1 MERIGI
7 LHLSDIHLCE
17 ENEKEIVQLLDK
29 LNCDID
35 VVCQSE
41 KFKIQAICL
50 TGDLINKGSENASA
64 FASFERAFLMP
75 LLNKFHLDSN
85 SVFIVPGNH
94 EVDISKIDKYDI
106 EKLLC
111 NFDFILNGHIHT
123 LDTKSI
129 IAYHGQ
135 SIVSTSGRFYPSE
148 DYYNG
153 YSIIAIDPDTYNGG
167 VFLRQ
172 YYPARNCFDK
182 VSSYFIY
189 LCNAFKE
196 L

>member
-64 FASFERAFLMP
+64 FASFERAFG
-75 LLNKFHLDSN
+75 N
-85 SVFIVPGNH
+85 SGKACI
-94 EVDISKIDKYDI
+94 
-106 EKLLC
+106 
-111 NFDFILNGHIHT
+111 IL
-123 LDTKSI
+123 
-129 IAYHGQ
+129 
-135 SIVSTSGRFYPSE
+135 
-148 DYYNG
+148 
-153 YSIIAIDPDTYNGG
+153 
-167 VFLRQ
+167 
-172 YYPARNCFDK
+172 
-182 VSSYFIY
+182 
-189 LCNAFKE
+189 
-196 L
+196 

>member
-85 SVFIVPGNH
+85 SESRI
-94 EVDISKIDKYDI
+94 
-106 EKLLC
+106 
-111 NFDFILNGHIHT
+111 
-123 LDTKSI
+123 
-129 IAYHGQ
+129 
-135 SIVSTSGRFYPSE
+135 
-148 DYYNG
+148 
-153 YSIIAIDPDTYNGG
+153 
-167 VFLRQ
+167 
-172 YYPARNCFDK
+172 
-182 VSSYFIY
+182 
-189 LCNAFKE
+189 
-196 L
+196 

>member
-94 EVDISKIDKYDI
+94 EVDISKIDRFTEAGLVSQLTSEETVKD
-106 EKLLC
+106 L
-111 NFDFILNGHIHT
+111 T
-123 LDTKSI
+123 R
-129 IAYHGQ
+129 GQ
-135 SIVSTSGRFYPSE
+135 SQSALER
-148 DYYNG
+148 
-153 YSIIAIDPDTYNGG
+153 
-167 VFLRQ
+167 L
-172 YYPARNCFDK
+172 
-182 VSSYFIY
+182 SYF
-189 LCNAFKE
+189 KE
-196 L
+196 IQQKYCTAKLVHALL